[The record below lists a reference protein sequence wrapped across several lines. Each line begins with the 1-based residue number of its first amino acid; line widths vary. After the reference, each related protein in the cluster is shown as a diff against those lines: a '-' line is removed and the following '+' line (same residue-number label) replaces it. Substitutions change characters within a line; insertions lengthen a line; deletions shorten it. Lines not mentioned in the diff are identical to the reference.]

1 MKALVVKIAWLYGS
15 LLCSPGQTVAD
26 PHPDNKLAHN
36 SMVVRYYE
44 SRVIPVI
51 ITARQA
57 FDNEL
62 SEDEK
67 KTIRDAQVYLKQ
79 LMEKE
84 QVELQSDKLITRS
97 LVDQLRGIL
106 NGHKK
111 RLDEIQGQLAPEC
124 KQWKDDI
131 REIVASSAPDKGPSY
146 STAISPVHFLLLNS
160 NDLLR
165 SYFIGQ

>member
-1 MKALVVKIAWLYGS
+1 MKALFVKIVWLYGS
-15 LLCSPGQTVAD
+15 LLSLPGQTVAA
-26 PHPDNKLAHN
+26 PHPDDKLAHN
-36 SMVVRYYE
+36 SLVVRYYE

-67 KTIRDAQVYLKQ
+67 KTIRDAQAYLKH

-106 NGHKK
+106 NCHKK

-131 REIVASSAPDKGPSY
+131 QEIVASSVPDKGLSY
-146 STAISPVHFLLLNS
+146 STAISPVHFLLLTS
-160 NDLLR
+160 TDLLR
-165 SYFIGQ
+165 AYFIE